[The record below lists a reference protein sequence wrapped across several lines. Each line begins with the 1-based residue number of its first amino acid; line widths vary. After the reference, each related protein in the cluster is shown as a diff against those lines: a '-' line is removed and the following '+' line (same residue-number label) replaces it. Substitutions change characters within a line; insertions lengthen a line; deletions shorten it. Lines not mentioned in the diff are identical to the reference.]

1 MKKSII
7 FIAMATLCLFFKGY
21 GQGSANKD
29 ITPLSIGE
37 KVPELVFKKIFN
49 GTKQPISLSSLKGKG
64 VILDFWGTWC
74 SACIKRFPHMKDIQD
89 RYGDHIQVILVGDS
103 ERDTEV
109 KIVQFLDKRVADNQE
124 IILPVAFRDT
134 LTKKL
139 FPHVMYPHYVWIGA
153 DRRVKAITRAEQVT
167 DENVERFI
175 AGLPLYL
182 PKKEL

>member
-7 FIAMATLCLFFKGY
+7 FIALAVLCLFFKGY
-21 GQGSANKD
+21 GQGSGNKD
-29 ITPLSIGE
+29 ITPLLIGE

-49 GTKQPISLSSLKGKG
+49 GAKQPISLSSLKGKA

-74 SACIKRFPHMKDIQD
+74 SACIKRFPHMQDIQD

-103 ERDTEV
+103 EKDTAI
-109 KIVQFLDKRVADNQE
+109 KIEQFLDKRVGEKRE
-124 IILPVAFRDT
+124 ILLPVAYRDT

-139 FPHVMYPHYVWIGA
+139 FPHMMYPHYVWIGA

-167 DENVERFI
+167 DENIERFI
-175 AGLPLYL
+175 TGLPLYL
-182 PKKEL
+182 PKKEF